1 MQPINRKV
9 VPLSQHSINWKR
21 LACLIGVDIVLLSV
35 SSFEDAASSY
45 TETLESE
52 TTCKVLPKGV
62 MPFNLESHIKSN
74 A

>member
-1 MQPINRKV
+1 M

-52 TTCKVLPKGV
+52 TTCKVLPKVV
-62 MPFNLESHIKSN
+62 MLFNLESHIKSN